1 MYIALQPH
9 AVWDDQIDI
18 RSGAVEGFIKAHKDH
33 LPVRQISLG
42 NHLSPV
48 DFNGDGYVKMVQF
61 GGIPANAHLSSRQT
75 LPTAVISSAEELE
88 QFRQHMQN
96 TMDFDLSYPD
106 AVSFNQAASEYDA
119 NYFNHAAVILI
130 YIQSPSPAHRFTLEY
145 AAVLEDTLSIGIQQ
159 ILPEGSSDT
168 VIHGWL
174 MGVRVPKN
182 ELEEV
187 DQIDA
192 TIVAEISESALREQ
206 AEVTGLYVMADSQAV
221 IKPSFT
227 LYANGKFTFSF
238 SALSSYF
245 GIGDY
250 ILEKGRLLLLTE
262 DGRYEYRFQEVDGNM
277 VFDAEGSSDML
288 WFSDMKDG
296 SVFTNRIK

>member
-1 MYIALQPH
+1 
-9 AVWDDQIDI
+9 
-18 RSGAVEGFIKAHKDH
+18 
-33 LPVRQISLG
+33 
-42 NHLSPV
+42 
-48 DFNGDGYVKMVQF
+48 
-61 GGIPANAHLSSRQT
+61 
-75 LPTAVISSAEELE
+75 
-88 QFRQHMQN
+88 
-96 TMDFDLSYPD
+96 
-106 AVSFNQAASEYDA
+106 
-119 NYFNHAAVILI
+119 
-130 YIQSPSPAHRFTLEY
+130 LEY

-159 ILPEGSSDT
+159 ILPAGSSDT
-168 VIHGWL
+168 VMQGWL

-192 TIVAEISESALREQ
+192 QIVSEISESSLREQ

-250 ILEKGRLLLLTE
+250 ILENGRLLLLTE

-296 SVFTNRIK
+296 SIFTNRIE